1 MKTRA
6 TRWRRLYR
14 GLGAAIA
21 LCSSIVA
28 THPAAA
34 QNAPAGTS
42 APNNVAPPVAAP
54 NEAAAAELAD
64 WRKQMVDR
72 IASNTV
78 FPVRGQCQEGVVK
91 ISFLID
97 RAGNLVAS
105 EIAESSN
112 IPAFDAE
119 ALAIIKRGH
128 PFPPPPESVGGTRVT
143 LTVPVRF
150 KQPSQDASGERRV
163 YLNLKADLTLTL
175 NGTSVQRAGLDRA
188 ISSTTNNDKKVQIMI
203 CSDENVRPEE
213 LNGLVEQVKGAG
225 YKFTVVPR
233 PDATSE

>member
-1 MKTRA
+1 MLHLP
-6 TRWRRLYR
+6 WRRR
-14 GLGAAIA
+14 TRPRRRSWRIGASKWSTASPRTRSF
-21 LCSSIVA
+21 LC
-28 THPAAA
+28 AA
-34 QNAPAGTS
+34 NA
-42 APNNVAPPVAAP
+42 
-54 NEAAAAELAD
+54 
-64 WRKQMVDR
+64 RR
-72 IASNTV
+72 
-78 FPVRGQCQEGVVK
+78 VK

-150 KQPSQDASGERRV
+150 KQPSQDASGERWV

-213 LNGLVEQVKGAG
+213 LTGLVEQVKGAG

>member
-1 MKTRA
+1 MKTTA
-6 TRWRRLYR
+6 TRWQRLYR
-14 GLGAAIA
+14 GLDAAIA
-21 LCSSIVA
+21 LCSSIAA

-34 QNAPAGTS
+34 QNAPAGTA
-42 APNNVAPPVAAP
+42 APNNAASPMAAP
-54 NEAAAAELAD
+54 NEAAAAD

-175 NGTSVQRAGLDRA
+175 NGTSVQRASLDRA

-203 CSDENVRPEE
+203 CSDENVRPQE
-213 LNGLVEQVKGAG
+213 LSGLVEQVKGAG

-233 PDATSE
+233 ADATSE

>member
-1 MKTRA
+1 MLPQVRQ
-6 TRWRRLYR
+6 L
-14 GLGAAIA
+14 
-21 LCSSIVA
+21 
-28 THPAAA
+28 
-34 QNAPAGTS
+34 
-42 APNNVAPPVAAP
+42 
-54 NEAAAAELAD
+54 
-64 WRKQMVDR
+64 QMVDR

-203 CSDENVRPEE
+203 CSDENVRPQE
-213 LNGLVEQVKGAG
+213 LSGLVEQVKGAG

-233 PDATSE
+233 ADATSE